1 MNLEILNL
9 SLENSPNSETK
20 EKFLKFFSK
29 NAFGKFSRIYFFK
42 KTEFG
47 EFSKLRCKISK
58 LMFFFK
64 SSNSR
69 VEFGEFSKL
78 KC

>member
-1 MNLEILNL
+1 VL
-9 SLENSPNSETK
+9 SLENSPNSESK
-20 EKFLKFFSK
+20 EKILRFFLKMHLENSQK
-29 NAFGKFSRIYFFK
+29 VHLK
-42 KTEFG
+42 KKEFG

-58 LMFFFK
+58 LMFFSK